1 MKKYIRAKI
10 ASLKSAID
18 LLSAYPG
25 TGFLALVIFFG
36 NVVAYF
42 CRGLMRPL
50 SAFSATVM
58 LDILPFLTYF
68 MAHFALRHNVLVVS
82 IFLKIQLIFEVV
94 AIIIIG
100 VKIEKKI
107 GTIPTIVIFF
117 ISNVIG
123 GLFAVFFDILAPTM
137 YQQRKSIIYVG
148 NYAGIMSLL
157 CIYTF
162 YRPRSRETLFL
173 ILPGNIL
180 LPYRSK
186 SMNILLINLGIALAF
201 LYFPIIPFN
210 YVCFQSV
217 LVIYPTSYVFYVA
230 FIRNKL
236 YSNKLTEI
244 LMA

>member
-1 MKKYIRAKI
+1 MRAKI
-10 ASLKSAID
+10 ASLKNTMN
-18 LLSAYPG
+18 LLSVYPG
-25 TGFLALVIFFG
+25 TVFLVLIIFFG

-50 SAFSATVM
+50 SSFSVIVM
-58 LDILPFLTYF
+58 LDILPFLTYS
-68 MAHFALRHNVLVVS
+68 MAQFTLRHNVLVIS
-82 IFLKIQLIFEVV
+82 IFLKIQLIFEAA
-94 AIIIIG
+94 AIIVIG
-100 VKIEKKI
+100 IKVEKKI
-107 GTIPTIVIFF
+107 GAILTIIVFF

-123 GLFAVFFDILAPTM
+123 GFFAVFFDILVSTIYP
-137 YQQRKSIIYVG
+137 QRKNIIYVG

-157 CIYTF
+157 CIYAF

-186 SMNILLINLGIALAF
+186 SMNVLFINLGIALAF

-217 LVIYPTSYVFYVA
+217 LVICPTSYVFYIA
-230 FIRNKL
+230 FIKNKL
-236 YSNKLTEI
+236 YSNKLAEV
-244 LMA
+244 LMM